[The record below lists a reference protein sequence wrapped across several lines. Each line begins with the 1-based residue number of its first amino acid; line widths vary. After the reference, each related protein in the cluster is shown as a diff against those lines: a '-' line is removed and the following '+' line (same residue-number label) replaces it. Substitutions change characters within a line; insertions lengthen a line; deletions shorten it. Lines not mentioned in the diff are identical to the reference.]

1 MTKYKTVFASLDNF
15 ERGGVEVINDDPKN
29 YVFSNMFDVASQSQP
44 WEKVAIARNQEY
56 VLEAIRAEG
65 TSPWRVTPHD
75 EFALVV
81 DGEVVIDL
89 LDPDENLIEPSSSGS
104 ISVSGDPA
112 GKAMG
117 RITAKRGHLS
127 LLPAGKC
134 YRMSAQMPSVVLL
147 QTIMGPE
154 TIERWSKICQKF

>member
-1 MTKYKTVFASLDNF
+1 
-15 ERGGVEVINDDPKN
+15 
-29 YVFSNMFDVASQSQP
+29 MFDVASQSQP